1 MPLWG
6 KSDAASNSTI
16 FAPTSVKL
24 APNSANRDNLFGNT
38 TANAFID
45 GVTVGQFGVDGNEV
59 AANPGIS
66 HTGWVLRTVGSGGRA
81 GRVMT
86 EVLVAGGIG
95 TDASDDTVM
104 PDYVIR
110 VSTQP
115 VNTTINA
122 AANADNTGVIFT
134 VAATQ
139 PAGGSIS
146 YLWQANTGSG
156 FVNAAAGTT
165 GNTTANLTV
174 FANSFSTGAQF
185 RALLQVSGGANVTTS
200 VATLTVNT

>member
-1 MPLWG
+1 
-6 KSDAASNSTI
+6 
-16 FAPTSVKL
+16 
-24 APNSANRDNLFGNT
+24 
-38 TANAFID
+38 
-45 GVTVGQFGVDGNEV
+45 
-59 AANPGIS
+59 
-66 HTGWVLRTVGSGGRA
+66 
-81 GRVMT
+81 MT

-95 TDASDDTVM
+95 TDASDDVVM
-104 PDYVIR
+104 PDYIIR
-110 VSTQP
+110 VTTQP

-122 AANADNTGVIFT
+122 TTNVNNTGVIFT

-139 PAGGSIS
+139 PTGGSIT

-174 FANSFSTGAQF
+174 FANTFSTGAQF
-185 RALLQVSGGANVTTS
+185 RALLQVTGAANVTTS

>member
-16 FAPTSVKL
+16 YAAAQLKV
-24 APNSANRDNLFGNT
+24 APNTANRDALFGNT
-38 TANAFID
+38 TANAYFD

-66 HTGWVLRTVGSGGRA
+66 HTGWVLRTAGSGGRA

-95 TDASDDTVM
+95 TDASDDVVM
-104 PDYVIR
+104 PDYIIR
-110 VSTQP
+110 VTTQP

-122 AANADNTGVIFT
+122 TTNVNNTGVIFT

-139 PAGGSIS
+139 PTGGSIT

-174 FANSFSTGAQF
+174 FANTFSTGAQF
-185 RALLQVSGGANVTTS
+185 RALLQVTGAANVTTS

>member
-6 KSDAASNSTI
+6 KNDEASNSTI

-24 APNSANRDNLFGNT
+24 APNTDNRDNLFDNT
-38 TANAFID
+38 TADAFIT
-45 GVTVGQFGVDGNEV
+45 GVTVGQFGVDANEV

-66 HTGWVLRTVGSGGRA
+66 HTGWVLRTAGSGGRA

-95 TDASDDTVM
+95 TDASDDVAM

-110 VSTQP
+110 VSTQS
-115 VNTTINA
+115 VNTTIDA
-122 AANADNTGVIFT
+122 TSNADNTGVIFV

-139 PAGGSIS
+139 PAGGTIT
-146 YLWQANTGSG
+146 YRWQANTGSG

-174 FANSFSTGAQF
+174 QANSFTTGDQF
-185 RALLQVSGGANVTTS
+185 RVLMQVTGGANVTS
-200 VATLTVNT
+200 SAAVLTINT